1 LKLLSAIITI
11 LQGSITALTFI
22 KRNTLLLHTL
32 SIIMLLFPL
41 VFQRELSAAERGK
54 DRSALK
60 NVVVFTA
67 KDSVLYN
74 FDRRSMELWGRA
86 SIDYDGTSVKAPKI
100 VIDGN
105 TSLLHAFGTVDS
117 STTLA
122 EPVMFSDK
130 QGGFRA
136 ETITYN
142 FQTKRGETVNV
153 LSSSE
158 GIKFKGEH
166 VSRLENG
173 DMIIRN
179 GKFTTCDEDD
189 PHYWFT
195 SSMMTINPER
205 GTKAKSLVMYIRP
218 EVFSMRLPAIPV
230 MALPYMV
237 FPAKRERM
245 SGFLT
250 PSLTSYMHS
259 LALSNLGYYWA
270 IDEYSDFRAAG
281 DIALNGSWRLG
292 ERFRYTKRDTVSGE
306 VSGEYKR
313 YVADSAQPLSTEW
326 HTNVTYHQAF
336 DASSQLDVAF
346 QLQGGERHDDLNA
359 MKVETVLTEQTNS
372 RASLVKTFH
381 DENTLLAATYNRSA
395 DLRNHNDRQST
406 EALFYQNRLYP
417 FRSGFSQDGE
427 RWRSAISV
435 TTGASLAV
443 ESLALNGVSSSGYSG
458 YAQGELG
465 YYREF
470 SDGYKALFTQGISFQ
485 SVHPVLGSGYSGTRM
500 LFPLRMQ
507 STLFHH
513 FNINSSATYIRSLR
527 MDGEESPFSTTV
539 LSIDAGTRLYGTL
552 GSGFLENRVGL
563 KALRHTF
570 IPLISYTWNPA
581 FSGHWYDTAS
591 SSVYDWPNST
601 PFKSFDAARFTGVP
615 TGQSMV
621 GITLKNLFHGKFN
634 GSSSSEDGNV
644 ADGEH
649 TAQLLSLTASTAYNG
664 AADTFH
670 FAPLTLV
677 TSSNVLAPNFLL
689 SSGAMYD
696 FYSYD
701 PVTGDRVNRYNS
713 DDGHALLRFV
723 KGFINMSL
731 SMQGSR
737 QVGSAAAF
745 ASTFAA
751 PFASYA
757 DQSLFREPF
766 ATSDWQLRFSL
777 LLQTDKSNPLERSYD
792 KLLNVAAKVAWS
804 KNWQTGVNT
813 GYDLENGKVIFPM
826 IQLYRDLHCWQMGFQ
841 WVPSGVFKGY
851 TFQLALK
858 ALK

>member
-1 LKLLSAIITI
+1 M
-11 LQGSITALTFI
+11 TFI
-22 KRNTLLLHTL
+22 KRKTLFLPLSSIVMLLLT
-32 SIIMLLFPL
+32 L
-41 VFQRELSAAERGK
+41 VFQRGLSAADKRE
-54 DRSALK
+54 DRTGIK

-67 KDSVLYN
+67 KDSVVYN
-74 FDRRSMELWGRA
+74 FDRRSMELWGKA
-86 SIDYDGTSVKAPKI
+86 SFDYDGTSVKAPKI

-105 TSLLHAFGTVDS
+105 TSLLHAFGAVDS
-117 STTLA
+117 SKTLA
-122 EPVMFSDK
+122 EPAMFSDK
-130 QGGFRA
+130 QGSFRA
-136 ETITYN
+136 ETMTYN
-142 FQTKRGETVNV
+142 FQKRTGETTGVT
-153 LSSSE
+153 SSSSLN
-158 GIKFKGEH
+158 GIHFSGQK
-166 VSRLENG
+166 VSKLENG
-173 DMIIRN
+173 DIVVRG

-195 SSMMTINPER
+195 SSVMTINADN

-218 EVFSMRLPAIPV
+218 EMFSMRLPAIPV
-230 MALPYMV
+230 MALPYMA
-237 FPAKRERM
+237 FPAKRARM

-250 PSLTSYMHS
+250 PSLTSYSHS
-259 LALSNLGYYWA
+259 LALSSLGYYWA
-270 IDEYSDFRAAG
+270 IDDYSDFRAAG

-292 ERFRYTKRDTVSGE
+292 ERFRYTKRDKVSGE
-306 VSGEYKR
+306 VTGEYKH
-313 YVADSAQPLSTEW
+313 YSVDSAQPLSTEW
-326 HTNVTYHQAF
+326 NTNIAHHQVF
-336 DASSQLDVAF
+336 DASSQLDVAL
-346 QLQGGERHDDLNA
+346 QLQGGERHDDLHA
-359 MKVETVLTEQTNS
+359 MNVQTVLTEQTNS

-381 DENTLLAATYNRSA
+381 DENTLVTATYNRSA

-406 EALFYQNRLYP
+406 EAIFYQNRLYP
-417 FRSGFSQDGE
+417 FRSGVFRDSE
-427 RWRSAISV
+427 SLTSAVSV

-443 ESLALNGVSSSGYSG
+443 ETLALNSISSSGYSG
-458 YAQGELG
+458 YAHGELG

-470 SDGYKALFTQGISFQ
+470 SDDYKALFTQGISFQ
-485 SVHPVLGSGYSGTRM
+485 SVQPVSGSGYSGTRM

-507 STLFHH
+507 STLFQH
-513 FNINSSATYIRSLR
+513 FNINSSVTYIRSLR
-527 MDGEESPFSTTV
+527 TDGEESPFSTTV
-539 LSIDAGTRLYGTL
+539 VSVDAGTRLYGTL
-552 GSGFLENRVGL
+552 GTGLLENIVGL

-591 SSVYDWPNST
+591 SDVYDWPNST
-601 PFKSFDAARFTGVP
+601 LFRGFEATRFTGVP
-615 TGQSMV
+615 AGQSMV

-644 ADGEH
+644 AFGEER

-664 AADTFH
+664 AADAFH

-677 TSSNVLAPNFLL
+677 TSSNVLVPNFLL
-689 SSGAMYD
+689 SGGAMYD

-701 PVTGDRVNRYNS
+701 PVTGDRVKRYNS
-713 DDGHALLRFV
+713 NDGHALLRFV
-723 KGFINMSL
+723 KGFMNMSL

-737 QVGSAAAF
+737 QTGSAADF
-745 ASTFAA
+745 ASTFAS
-751 PFASYA
+751 PFASYT
-757 DQSLFREPF
+757 DQSLFRQPF

-813 GYDLENGKVIFPM
+813 GYDLENGKVFFPM